1 MKYAADKV
9 GARLL
14 LYSGQLYSGHSLGAW
29 CYSAEQEMF
38 YSTNPNWK
46 EFQMFLQI
54 SGILDAITAEVCDAP
69 EPAAYTDDLGLIWIA
84 ERVNLKDGG
93 AYYVVCGPA
102 YIKGRSRK
110 DVMDRLSALNLS
122 VSLRIK
128 YSISLSQIP
137 VLCGE
142 LIGSI
147 SRMLHFTIYDEFLTS
162 TYIRFAE
169 HDAQKKNIK
178 DMHGETERLISGRRW
193 NDFGRMEEMRTL
205 LLDSVRNGILKGGLE
220 GTPSYNGELQDFGF
234 SDEIRTIK
242 NNMIIFQSQCAE
254 AAIEGGL
261 TVKAAMERQNQAII
275 EIEECNSI
283 AKLANTN
290 WRAFLGFVDAVHES
304 KCLINQGVSEM
315 VRGTID
321 YIQNHYKKSI
331 TLSELAKEAGYSE
344 YYLSR
349 KFTKETGMKIQDFL
363 KLTRINMAKV
373 MLTSTQ
379 KSVFQIAEELQF
391 KSRSHFDKTF
401 TQLVGVS
408 PVKYRELKGRF

>member
-9 GARLL
+9 GGRLL
-14 LYSGQLYSGHSLGAW
+14 LYSGQLYSGYSLGAW

-38 YSTNPNWK
+38 YSTDPNWK
-46 EFQMFLQI
+46 ELQMFLQI
-54 SGILDAITAEVCDAP
+54 SGILDAITSEVCDTP

-84 ERVNLKDGG
+84 ERVNLKDAGT
-93 AYYVVCGPA
+93 YFVVCGPA
-102 YIKGRSRK
+102 YIQGRTRK
-110 DVMDRLSALNLS
+110 EVMDKLSALNLS
-122 VSLRIK
+122 VSLRMK

-137 VLCGE
+137 VLSGD

-147 SRMLHFTIYDEFLTS
+147 SRMLHFTIYDEFLSS
-162 TYIRFAE
+162 TYLRFAE
-169 HDAQKKNIK
+169 NDTQKKKRIK
-178 DMHGETERLISGRRW
+178 DIEETGVASLDNKW
-193 NDFGRMEEMRTL
+193 TDFGRMEEMRTM
-205 LLDSVRNGILKGGLE
+205 LLDCVRNGILKRKMDA
-220 GTPSYNGELQDFGF
+220 TPSYIGDLQDYGIP
-234 SDEIRTIK
+234 DEIRTLK

-261 TVKAAMERQNQAII
+261 TVKAAMERQNYASA
-275 EIEECNSI
+275 EIEECSSI
-283 AKLANTN
+283 SSLANTN
-290 WRAFLGFVDAVHES
+290 WRAFLGFVDAVYES

-321 YIQNHYKKSI
+321 YIQNHYRNEI

-349 KFTKETGMKIQDFL
+349 KFTKETGMKIRDFI

-379 KSVFQIAEELQF
+379 KSIFQIAEELQF

-401 TQLVGVS
+401 TQLVGMS
-408 PVKYRELKGRF
+408 PVKYRESMDRI